1 MTNIISA
8 GIDAVNRPRLCR
20 SNNQPNLL
28 EYIDTTLT
36 ESFSLNLTL
45 MRTISNGH
53 DQFGNTILD
62 QYLLY
67 LLCQKINPNRSNDLI
82 NDLYRLLHR
91 LIVLNGK
98 ISKSFFEYST
108 SSNNLLNYQNVFN
121 SYTNFIWNEFDVNVL
136 LELGQLP
143 EYITN
148 GPRAPS
154 DRQPHTLTL
163 PPPPCTLGIK
173 LNGSSLSRSRCRT
186 NVRFFLLGCFL
197 LKYHLRDI
205 FDTNNTLVQEKI
217 NGYFLEIIGLYY
229 LSTNHHDY
237 FINSR
242 SVDMIFPSPGLYSLL
257 PQTCQPD
264 EKQTF
269 HKFLDALYD
278 NGEINFDLHQIR
290 SLLKSDAYR
299 FLNKKLEN
307 KKVDFIKFL
316 ETNICCRQ
324 RSSCRKLKSL
334 CRLSIKM
341 HIKQYPADIKQLST
355 LPLINDQLET
365 YLIYE
370 NKLCFKS

>member
-8 GIDAVNRPRLCR
+8 GIDTVNRPRLCR
-20 SNNQPNLL
+20 SDHQPNLL

-36 ESFSLNLTL
+36 ESLSLNLTL

-67 LLCQKINPNRSNDLI
+67 LLCQKINPNRSNNLI
-82 NDLYRLLHR
+82 NNLYRLLHR

-108 SSNNLLNYQNVFN
+108 SSNNLLNYQNVFH

-136 LELGQLP
+136 LELG
-143 EYITN
+143 
-148 GPRAPS
+148 
-154 DRQPHTLTL
+154 
-163 PPPPCTLGIK
+163 C
-173 LNGSSLSRSRCRT
+173 
-186 NVRFFLLGCFL
+186 VL
-197 LKYHLRDI
+197 LKYRLRDI

-217 NGYFLEIIGLYY
+217 HGYFLEIIGMYY
-229 LSTNHHDY
+229 LSTNHRDY

-242 SVDMIFPSPGLYSLL
+242 SVDMIFPSPGLYSSL

-290 SLLKSDAYR
+290 SLLKSEAYR

-307 KKVDFIKFL
+307 KKIDFIKFF

-324 RSSCRKLKSL
+324 RNSCRKLKSI

-355 LPLINDQLET
+355 LPLINGQLVET

-370 NKLCFKS
+370 NEFGFKS